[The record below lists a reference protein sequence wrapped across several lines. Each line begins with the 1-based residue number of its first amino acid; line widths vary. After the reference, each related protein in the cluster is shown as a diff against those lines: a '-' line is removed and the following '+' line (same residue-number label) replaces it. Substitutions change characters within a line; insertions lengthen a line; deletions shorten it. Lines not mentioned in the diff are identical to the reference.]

1 MLYVRM
7 FLLSFIIV
15 YLFYLVTVVLQKKK
29 YEEFRKSNQV
39 MYFVKRY
46 KLDANKINI
55 KKFIRIIS
63 LTNSLIISL
72 SFTIV
77 IKVSNIYLM
86 ILLGFFIMLP
96 LMLICYSLI
105 GLYLKKECLK

>member
-96 LMLICYSLI
+96 LMLMSYSLL